1 MQKITNPATIKKNLV
16 VASLFVTTYEILRAS
31 IVDKPKGFL
40 NLAQG
45 FTLDGTEPLT
55 YSAEYRKEV
64 VGLVIPEISQ
74 KKGEFHDF
82 YASCLWFQNLEAITE
97 DDVKDIQA
105 IRKHRN
111 MIAHEPV
118 KLLIDDT
125 TDISIDLLKKAQALL
140 NKIDKWW
147 ILEIEIPASGE
158 YTADHNITE
167 SDVESGMTLLLNYF
181 MEIASDKIAPDM
193 SSEN

>member
-1 MQKITNPATIKKNLV
+1 MQKIINPATIKKNLV
-16 VASLFVTTYEILRAS
+16 VASLFVTTYEILRTS

-55 YSAEYRKEV
+55 YSAKYRKEIID
-64 VGLVIPEISQ
+64 LVIPEISQ

-111 MIAHEPV
+111 MIAHEQPIA
-118 KLLIDDT
+118 LPADY
-125 TDISIDLLKKAQALL
+125 SDLLGH
-140 NKIDKWW
+140 
-147 ILEIEIPASGE
+147 SG
-158 YTADHNITE
+158 
-167 SDVESGMTLLLNYF
+167 S
-181 MEIASDKIAPDM
+181 
-193 SSEN
+193 